1 MKVIIKRELKSYF
14 KNPIYYVGILLIFFE
29 VFQILQ
35 PYLKLHY
42 WDNDAQV
49 EAAKLKHINDADVMN
64 GYLPSTE
71 KERIEIAL
79 PEICR
84 DMNVALGV
92 SKEETDKMAELF
104 QKDGYSEKEIMDY
117 LMKHYD
123 YIKVDYYFQEA
134 ELRQGTAEEV
144 NAYIDKK
151 FTSMRYSEY
160 VGRKFADF
168 AGLFFVFFDFG
179 GILALPQ
186 GYKRGK
192 YV

>member
-42 WDNDAQV
+42 WENDAQV

-84 DMNVALGV
+84 DMN
-92 SKEETDKMAELF
+92 
-104 QKDGYSEKEIMDY
+104 
-117 LMKHYD
+117 
-123 YIKVDYYFQEA
+123 
-134 ELRQGTAEEV
+134 
-144 NAYIDKK
+144 
-151 FTSMRYSEY
+151 
-160 VGRKFADF
+160 
-168 AGLFFVFFDFG
+168 G
-179 GILALPQ
+179 GIRSQ
-186 GYKRGK
+186 QRGNRIRWQNFFRK
-192 YV
+192 TDTAKKKS